1 METYDGNG
9 AKKGLSLQSLRAF
22 RVLRPLKAITS
33 IKGLQILVLS
43 VLKSLPLL
51 QDSLLVLLAFFLVF
65 AIACL

>member
-33 IKGLQILVLS
+33 IKGL
-43 VLKSLPLL
+43 
-51 QDSLLVLLAFFLVF
+51 
-65 AIACL
+65 